1 MQTKIK
7 LFLTFSLLVL
17 ALVCYTISIGKPPAH
32 LSQFKTTATTACVIP
47 DTVSYE
53 AEHGILIGASAYK
66 KYQANSSNDT
76 NVASQSAVA
85 FVMQYAANAIKICY
99 GTGNTGSLTLKVN
112 GATIGS
118 FTIVN
123 TGGYHKIAEAQ
134 LSVNVNAG
142 DTVYVGSPG
151 VYIELDRIKAYKAPN
166 KLPYVATT
174 APIANDTIPVNT
186 VSTFTASANDTDGTI
201 IAVKFKIA
209 GDTTYI
215 DSTAPYSF
223 NYLPNT
229 MGQWSLV
236 TTAFD
241 NCGDSTVSTA
251 RNFFVED
258 DNVDFVR
265 YEAEQGTF
273 IGVELASVYRAGVS
287 NDTNVQYISYTDKG
301 VQIIANED
309 ADGII
314 VGYGTFQNGTFRL
327 KVNGVNSGLFNI
339 IHSNGYTNVYKA
351 ALNVPVS
358 AGDTVFV
365 GSPGAG
371 GAYLELDYIETFT
384 YRNIAPQVTITAPM
398 EYDTVYLDSTAV
410 FAANA
415 SDTDGTI
422 DSVKF
427 FVEGYAPYVDATSP
441 FTYSFTADSIGVKKI
456 TATAFDNDGDSS
468 VSSIRH
474 FFVRNIIP
482 DSLKYEAEHGILV
495 GIAKDS
501 TKVGASNDSTV
512 FKINGTG
519 NGVKFVMQ
527 YDADAIIVGYGTYN
541 ASGTAKLRVNGVDAG
556 TFTTVAT
563 GGYEKIR
570 ESAITTSVSVGDTIF
585 VGEFTSFCHM
595 DYIKAYNASGY
606 AKSLVPTYTASVPE
620 NEEWEYPVATVT
632 AGYTI
637 RKDTLDG
644 DKFKIIND
652 TQIVT
657 QASFDYENYDRRYF
671 MLDTGSA
678 EVLYLVNI
686 TDVTGVFDANGFATA
701 DIAAKYPHVNVG
713 DYIYWNN
720 TNADNIYDV
729 SGISVSYPNKV
740 LIHSKKYDYITID
753 LKNAHGNSNA
763 QQVVITNFLGQVE
776 FQRGLSLRN
785 LDANR
790 LTGRY
795 DSINGYGHLGFK
807 GWDAGYEFPHGTF
820 GLFGNN
826 RWQSEES
833 YHHINLNTRTNRVE
847 LDYIEAGNGSFSGI
861 NWKLNNDS
869 THVADSVITDSSS
882 VHHCF
887 IHDTGSEGLYVGSTQ
902 TGTQQVFKNLTVEN
916 NVFLRC
922 GGEGI
927 QVGWLYGKNT
937 VKNNVVHS
945 GIDWKKPFQ
954 LYQDGLVQVS
964 VVGGGTTIK
973 DNIFFAGGEGAGI
986 IEIKDNITPN
996 SIIEDTVTFA
1006 NNLFYGLRGGA
1017 LVHYGLYDTVY
1028 TKADTITHLVF
1039 DGNYYKMIGENY
1051 SEITSVS
1058 DTNNAIWS
1066 LNNSANISI
1075 ARNNRYDTT
1084 VDKLVRQGY
1093 VAPILSNNI
1102 QQTIAYPQFR
1112 NYLNLPDS
1120 FNYLNISRYTDS
1132 TIRGNNAIWYVGNIV
1147 QHWNNSGETR
1157 FYECIQATSS
1167 PSNKPPKDDS
1177 NSAYWELLTWLKAD
1191 STISYFP
1198 PDDVRLDAGSFYDS
1212 LGMGII
1218 DTTSS
1223 SSLVAPKQ
1231 NKNRWQTAP
1240 QQGSNQKTAPENNR
1254 AETNEETEVLMFNAY
1269 PNPAAQILRLSSNKP
1284 MQSVAVYDMLGKQ
1297 CLKMETDG
1305 ANTAILDL
1313 QKLVSGLYIVRMYG
1327 TNGQVAVKQV
1337 QVLK

>member
-7 LFLTFSLLVL
+7 LFSTFSLLIL

-32 LSQFKTTATTACVIP
+32 LSQFKTTAATACIIP

-53 AEHGILIGASAYK
+53 AEHGILIGAYAYK
-66 KYQANSSNDT
+66 KYQPNSSNDT

-85 FVMQYAANAIKICY
+85 FVMQYPANAIKICY

-112 GATIGS
+112 GTTVGT

-134 LSVNVNAG
+134 LNVNVNAG

-151 VYIELDRIKAYKAPN
+151 VYLELDRIKAYKAPN
-166 KLPYVATT
+166 KLPYVNIT
-174 APIANDTIPVNT
+174 APTSNDTIPVN
-186 VSTFTASANDTDGTI
+186 VSSTFTATANDTDGTI
-201 IAVKFKIA
+201 IAVKFKIT

-229 MGQWSLV
+229 MGQWGV
-236 TTAFD
+236 VATAYD
-241 NCGDSTVSTA
+241 NCGDSTVTTT
-251 RNFFVED
+251 RVFYVED

-301 VQIIANED
+301 IQIIANED

-314 VGYGTFQNGTFRL
+314 VGYGTYQYGTFRL

-415 SDTDGTI
+415 SDTDGTV

-427 FVEGYAPYVDATSP
+427 WVEGYAPFVDATSP
-441 FTYSFTADSIGVKKI
+441 YTYNFTADSIGVKKI
-456 TATAFDNDGDSS
+456 TATAYDNDGDST
-468 VSSIRH
+468 VSTIAH
-474 FFVRNIIP
+474 FFVRNYIP
-482 DSLKYEAEHGILV
+482 DSLKYEAEHGILA
-495 GIAKDS
+495 GTAKD
-501 TKVGASNDSTV
+501 TLKVGASNDSTV
-512 FKINGTG
+512 FNIGGTN
-519 NGVKFVMQ
+519 NGVKFVMK

-541 ASGTAKLRVNGVDAG
+541 ASGTAKLKINGANAG

-563 GGYEKIR
+563 GGYEKIK
-570 ESAITTSVSVGDTIF
+570 ESSITVAVSAGDTIF

-595 DYIKAYNASGY
+595 DYIKAYSASGY
-606 AKSLVPTYTASVPE
+606 AKSLLPTYTASVPE
-620 NEEWEYPVATVT
+620 NEEWGYPVATVT

-671 MLDTGSA
+671 MIDTGSA
-678 EVLYLVNI
+678 DVLYLVNI
-686 TDVTGVFDANGFATA
+686 TNVTGVFDVNGFATTA
-701 DIAAKYPHVNVG
+701 IAAKYPHVNVG

-763 QQVVITNFLGQVE
+763 QQVVISNFLGQVE

-795 DSINGYGHLGFK
+795 DSANGYGHSAYK

-869 THVADSVITDSSS
+869 THVADSVVTDSSS

-927 QVGWLYGKNT
+927 QLGWLYGKNT

-973 DNIFFAGGEGAGI
+973 DNVFFAGGEGAGI
-986 IEIKDNITPN
+986 IEIKDNTTPN
-996 SIIEDTVTFA
+996 SIAEDTVTFA
-1006 NNLFYGLRGGA
+1006 NNLFYGLRGGP

-1093 VAPILSNNI
+1093 VAPILSNNT

-1132 TIRGNNAIWYVGNIV
+1132 TIRGNKAIWYVGNIV
-1147 QHWNNSGETR
+1147 QHWNNKGATR
-1157 FYECIQATSS
+1157 FYKCIQATSS
-1167 PSNKPPKDDS
+1167 PSNRPPKDDT
-1177 NSAYWELLTWLKAD
+1177 NTAYWELLTWLKPD
-1191 STISYFP
+1191 STISHFP
-1198 PDDVRLDAGSFYDS
+1198 PDDVRLDAGSYFDS
-1212 LGMGII
+1212 LGMGIS
-1218 DTTSS
+1218 DTTTSS
-1223 SSLVAPKQ
+1223 SLVVPKQ
-1231 NKNRWQTAP
+1231 NKNSWHTTP
-1240 QQGSNQKTAPENNR
+1240 QQGSSQINAPQNNTD
-1254 AETNEETEVLMFNAY
+1254 ETDKNEALEFNAY
-1269 PNPAAQILRLSSNKP
+1269 PNPAAQVIHLSSNMA
-1284 MQSVAVYDMLGKQ
+1284 MQSVVVYDMLGKQ
-1297 CLKMETDG
+1297 CIKVETDG
-1305 ANTAILDL
+1305 ANTAIFDL
-1313 QKLVSGLYIVRMYG
+1313 QKLVNGLYIIRMYSID
-1327 TNGQVAVKQV
+1327 GQIAVKQI
-1337 QVLK
+1337 QVIK